1 MYAVHVEIEFEQSAA
16 ASLSVTDA
24 GLLVASLGADEL
36 AAGPVEVIFA
46 RVPFIRERMDE
57 NVRGLV
63 NLTDRDEWIFP
74 PAAARFGGRG
84 RGWRSS

>member
-16 ASLSVTDA
+16 SSLGVTDA

-46 RVPFIRERMDE
+46 RVPFI
-57 NVRGLV
+57 
-63 NLTDRDEWIFP
+63 
-74 PAAARFGGRG
+74 
-84 RGWRSS
+84 